1 MPQGVGVCGHG
12 APRHLGPPH
21 SSQQPPHHINVVV
34 RGSVFFISAFLEEQF
49 LSQPETTIDVTSV
62 VQYVS
67 ASVRFVVVAQSYTL
81 SEISF
86 LIGWELA

>member
-21 SSQQPPHHINVVV
+21 SSQQPPPHIKFCS
-34 RGSVFFISAFLEEQF
+34 GECFSFSAFLEEQF